1 MQMQGVNVATPQVTD
16 HKLPSGIGYF
26 RLPNFADMTNLHN
39 LDATVDSWVKESVP
53 GAIIDIRNNGGGLS
67 QISDA
72 MENRFYD
79 SGVVIR
85 RNPGER
91 GRVVSLYQIYPR
103 HPV

>member
-53 GAIIDIRNNGGGLS
+53 GAIIDIRNNGGGLL
-67 QISDA
+67 QVIDA
-72 MENRFYD
+72 MENRVYGF
-79 SGVVIR
+79 GVVVEAKR
-85 RNPGER
+85 DDKGAV
-91 GRVVSLYQIYPR
+91 GYT
-103 HPV
+103 